1 MAITYDPSKVIAVQK
16 KYVGYL
22 EKKTNAQL
30 NSMTA
35 NAGSNNY
42 TRFGRDYDKH
52 MNTKLNGQAW
62 CAMFQSETFVE
73 AYGLSMAKKLLG
85 GNLFSYTP
93 DGYKN
98 LKAKKRKPKKG
109 DLVFFYSKSMGRIA
123 HVGLVYKVDSK
134 YFYTY
139 EGNTSSDPGVVRNGG
154 SVNDKK
160 YPIGYELAYFGT
172 PGGNVEAKPSS
183 TKNTFTA
190 PGADETLKKGSSG
203 SKVKWLQFE
212 LNQDKASIK
221 IDGVYGD
228 NTVSAVKSYQKR
240 HDLTVDGIAG
250 PKTIAKLKRD
260 GK

>member
-22 EKKTNAQL
+22 EKKSNSQL
-30 NSMTA
+30 DSMTA
-35 NAGSNNY
+35 NAGDKNY

-52 MNTKLNGQAW
+52 MGTKLNGQAW

-73 AYGLSMAKKLLG
+73 AYGLETAKKLLG
-85 GNLFSYTP
+85 GNLFAYTP

-98 LKAKKRKPKKG
+98 MKASKRTPKKG

-123 HVGLVYKVDSK
+123 HVGFVYKVDSK

-160 YPIGYELAYFGT
+160 YPIGYELAYFAT
-172 PGGNVEAKPSS
+172 PGGNTSAKPAN
-183 TKNTFTA
+183 TKNTYTVPTA
-190 PGADETLKKGSSG
+190 TDKLKKGDSG

-212 LNQDKASIK
+212 LNQDKASLK
-221 IDGVYGD
+221 VDGVFGD
-228 NTVSAVKSYQKR
+228 STEAAVKKYQKR
-240 HDLTVDGIAG
+240 HDLTVNGVAG